1 MIKRLYIIFALSGYL
16 FTSCNSFLDIQPTGQ
31 VIPNTLSEYRALMT
45 SAYSS
50 NQFQDRLYTEM
61 RTEEMII
68 ANDPTDKSSFS
79 DIEIWNDLNPTGGTA
94 TFHWSDY
101 YSAIF
106 YANSVID
113 KGDKITEG
121 SKEEIDQ
128 LLGEAYLYRG
138 YIHFLLVN
146 LYGQPYTKDG
156 APETKGI
163 PLKLNVDLEEVP
175 SRNKVKDIY
184 ASILSDIQ
192 TARGLINQKEWES
205 KYAYR
210 FSSLSVDAFEARI
223 RLYMGEWQEAYN
235 AAERVL
241 AQKATLENMNSED
254 AKIPNHYQSAEMI
267 TAYESIFPLSGSR
280 NKSCLVSAS
289 LLQKYDDSDLRPAKY
304 FTQPDE
310 DGNRIS
316 VKGGSSQFN
325 CTFRI
330 GEVYLTAAEAAA
342 RLNRLSEARIRLLQL
357 MENRYTQKGYT
368 QKENTVNAMSQANLI
383 TEIMN
388 ERSREL
394 AFEGHRWFDLR
405 RTTRPRIEKVLDGT
419 TFVLEQDDPRYTLR
433 IPKEAIE
440 ANPGLAN

>member
-1 MIKRLYIIFALSGYL
+1 MIKRLYIVFALSGYL
-16 FTSCNSFLDIQPTGQ
+16 FTSCDSFLDIQPTGK
-31 VIPNTLSEYRALMT
+31 VIPTTLSEYRALMT
-45 SAYSS
+45 TAYGS
-50 NQFQDRLYTEM
+50 NQFQDRLYTEF
-61 RTEEMII
+61 RTEEMVI
-68 ANDPTDKSSFS
+68 ANDPNDKSSFS
-79 DIEIWNDLNPTGGTA
+79 DIAIWNDLNPSGGTA
-94 TFHWSDY
+94 TFSWSGY
-101 YSAIF
+101 YSAVF
-106 YANSVID
+106 YANSVI
-113 KGDKITEG
+113 GNSNKITEG
-121 SKEEIDQ
+121 SKEDIDQ
-128 LLGEAYLYRG
+128 LVGEAHLYRG

-156 APETKGI
+156 APETKAI
-163 PLKLNVDLEEVP
+163 PLKLSVDLEEVP

-192 TARGLINQKEWES
+192 TARELIHQKEWEA

-210 FSSLSVDAFEARI
+210 FSALSVDAFEARI

-241 AQKATLENMNSED
+241 VQKATLENMNNED
-254 AKIPNHYQSAEMI
+254 AKLPNHYQSAEMI

-280 NKSCLVSAS
+280 NQSCLVSAS
-289 LLQKYDDSDLRPAKY
+289 LLQKYDGSDLRPAKY
-304 FTQPDE
+304 FTQPDV

-342 RLNRLSEARIRLLQL
+342 RLNKLPEARARLLQL
-357 MENRYTQKGYT
+357 IKNRYTPTGYT
-368 QKENTVNAMSQANLI
+368 QKENAVNAMSQASLI

-388 ERSREL
+388 ERAREL

-405 RTTRPRIEKVLDGT
+405 RTTRPRIEKILDGT

-433 IPKEAIE
+433 IPREAIE